1 MSTWTLTTLRHRRNE
16 ILGIAARW
24 GARRVRVFGSVARGE
39 SQPTSDVDLLVDFEP
54 GRSLLDHGGLQ
65 MDLQEA
71 LDCHVDVVTARAMRP
86 RFRER
91 VEQDAVAL

>member
-1 MSTWTLTTLRHRRNE
+1 
-16 ILGIAARW
+16 
-24 GARRVRVFGSVARGE
+24 
-39 SQPTSDVDLLVDFEP
+39 
-54 GRSLLDHGGLQ
+54 